1 MKPTPEDRAREL
13 MHVCRA
19 AGINL
24 TLHNDT
30 ATLTGADE
38 PTRERWASILRP
50 IKRQVLAWLVAEQT
64 ISRARSTTTRTTP

>member
-1 MKPTPEDRAREL
+1 MKLNPEDRAREL
-13 MHVCRA
+13 MHACCA

-24 TLHNDT
+24 TLHNGT

-50 IKRQVLAWLVAEQT
+50 IKRQVLAWLLAEQT
-64 ISRARSTTTRTTP
+64 IDRARSITTRTTP